1 MLVEE
6 FRAIPDVVG
15 LYHMDSSYDSQQ
27 DKLKLLYKFIPGVAP
42 QSFGI
47 EVAKMAGINNKVLE
61 TAKKKSLEFNDKH

>member
-6 FRAIPDVVG
+6 FRAISDVVG

-27 DKLKLLYKFIPGVAP
+27 NKLKLLYKFIPGVAP

-47 EVAKMAGINNKVLE
+47 QVAKMAGINEKILE
-61 TAKKKSLEFNDKH
+61 KAEKKSIEFNNKH

>member
-27 DKLKLLYKFIPGVAP
+27 DKLNLLYKFIPGVAP

-47 EVAKMAGINNKVLE
+47 EVAKIAGIDGKIV
-61 TAKKKSLEFNDKH
+61 